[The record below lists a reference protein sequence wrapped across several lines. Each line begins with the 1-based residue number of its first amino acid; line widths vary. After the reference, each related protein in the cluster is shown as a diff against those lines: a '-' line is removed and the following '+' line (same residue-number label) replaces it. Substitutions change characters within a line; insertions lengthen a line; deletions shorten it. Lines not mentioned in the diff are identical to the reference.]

1 MVIVTTT
8 SGTWEIEGEQMPK
21 KVKKCRA
28 QRRNEARLNKTSFV
42 PIFDE
47 KKEEDNQSS
56 KRIVQI
62 QPSSKIEQNYLDA
75 YQQKKNA
82 YMRRMRRQIK
92 RLQDKVAA

>member
-1 MVIVTTT
+1 
-8 SGTWEIEGEQMPK
+8 MPK

-28 QRRNEARLNKTSFV
+28 QRRNEARLNKTPFV

-47 KKEEDNQSS
+47 KKEENNQSS
-56 KRIVQI
+56 KGIIYARPNNQVI
-62 QPSSKIEQNYLDA
+62 QNYLDA